1 MGIFQNNLLAGA
13 GGQAGGG
20 ATAFYEHQIE
30 QSIHIGSG
38 DTLRRTP
45 SSAGNRTVWTF
56 SAWIKRSEITAD
68 QYMILEAGS
77 SGGTSSRLF
86 YYFYYGQ
93 PRASSGTVNFG
104 ALTPE
109 LRDTSAWMHFVLK
122 HTGGVT
128 TAYQNGTSLGTWSI
142 SGDTAI
148 NSTVAHGIG
157 CRGGSGSGAEID
169 SYMAEVILVD
179 GTAYEP
185 TQFAEEKNGVWIP
198 KDPDGTSFGTNG
210 FHLKFENASDLGND
224 SSGNNNDYTSSMG
237 TDHQVLDSPT
247 FGS

>member
-1 MGIFQNNLLAGA
+1 MGVFQNNLLAGA
-13 GGQAGGG
+13 AAAASAGG
-20 ATAFYEHQIE
+20 AAFYDYQIE
-30 QSIHIGSG
+30 QSILIGSG

-56 SAWIKRSEITAD
+56 SAWIKRNEITAD

-77 SGGTSSRLF
+77 SGGQDSRLF

-93 PRASSGTVNFG
+93 PRASSGNVNYG
-104 ALTPE
+104 AADE
-109 LRDTSAWMHFVLK
+109 NLRDTNSWMHFVLK

-128 TAYQNGTSLGTWSI
+128 TVYHNGTSIHTWSI
-142 SGDTAI
+142 SGNTAI

-198 KDPDGTSFGTNG
+198 KDPSGTTFGTNG
-210 FHLKFENASDLGND
+210 VHLKFENASDLGND
-224 SSGNNNDYTSSMG
+224 SSGNNNDYTSNMG
-237 TDHQVLDSPT
+237 ADHQVLDSPT

>member
-20 ATAFYEHQIE
+20 TTAFYDYQIE
-30 QSIHIGSG
+30 QSIRIGG
-38 DTLRRTP
+38 NDNLRRTP

-56 SAWIKRSEITAD
+56 SAWIKRSDISID
-68 QYMILEAGS
+68 QNQIWEAGT

-142 SGDTAI
+142 SGDTAF
-148 NSTVAHGIG
+148 NSTVAHGVG
-157 CRGGSGSGAEID
+157 CRASGSNNSIN
-169 SYMAEVILVD
+169 SYMAEVIFSD

-185 TQFAEEKNGVWIP
+185 TQFAESKNGVWIP
-198 KDPDGTSFGTNG
+198 KDPSGTTFGTNG

-237 TDHQVLDSPT
+237 PDHQVLDSPT